1 LEDEGGLGIGVGKKY
16 SAYLLQIGHG
26 EGTGLS
32 PDYLANRA
40 DKKLRGHLGKKLHG
54 NREIVTEQEVG
65 KWAPRAW

>member
-1 LEDEGGLGIGVGKKY
+1 VSGKNIPHTSCKL
-16 SAYLLQIGHG
+16 A
-26 EGTGLS
+26 TARVPGLS